1 MAVRPDTTTKS
12 STPAPAKT
20 DEDLEQYGVW
30 VKAEPQDILEEPEIL
45 SLGSVDFDLPSE
57 EPLPGA
63 DSFLTD
69 DEEKLLGSFDS
80 LDSTTEASI
89 EAEEALSSPKGYS
102 DISDIENLP
111 PLQDFE
117 IGDAAGGEIEDF
129 GASTIDIS
137 LDELETSV
145 DQSSPISPHAKLDPH
160 KLSGLDSPSDPVA
173 KESWSM
179 DTESA
184 MEDVSAEFLDLEDGD
199 NSARNASD
207 VTSEFLD
214 TEEGTAGI
222 SIPAASEPDFEP
234 IDMDLHFDDSAQA
247 AAAGGEPGFEAVSE
261 FDDFL
266 AEEAPASLKTPFD
279 DLSAVEED
287 LAAPR
292 EPSPRPRSAQPA
304 EPSLSNDLLQK
315 IAEELSSIRGE
326 LVTLKGQLGA
336 LKPEDQAKVAS
347 TEDAEGGIHV
357 GGGFFDDEEDET
369 IALTGDELDNILNTA
384 DFTEENA
391 EGDSPAPPQASE
403 DLLMEA
409 LLPENGDYRSEEPAI
424 EEIRLEPASEPNPAI
439 PEEDVLDGFGLDEG
453 VQHLTQAPEDTSY
466 LEEPLPG
473 EEPLDLSEIPLH
485 EESLAD
491 SGSYPLEPEG
501 EDFAPLEEISEELP
515 VVEGSSGFD
524 ADAETLAD
532 MTLSMDA
539 AADYMTETPSEVE
552 SLAPLPEL
560 EDIGFGELSLAEES
574 PEPATEEVAEELEEL
589 VMEEEDL
596 SPMDSYE
603 SGDLEAKIAEKT
615 VKPATPVSFHPDE
628 IPTSLDDSFFVGGP
642 RPEPEEETLDLDVE
656 EFDMPSTGVAIKAE
670 PEVQPPA
677 QPSPAKAEAK
687 GDDTERLKSEIKGV
701 LSYLDKLLESL
712 PESKIEEFA
721 RSEHFETYK
730 RLFDE
735 LGLLA

>member
-12 STPAPAKT
+12 STPGPAKT

-45 SLGSVDFDLPSE
+45 SLGSGDFDLPSDE
-57 EPLPGA
+57 SLPGV

-80 LDSTTEASI
+80 LDSTTEASF
-89 EAEEALSSPKGYS
+89 EAEETLSTPKSYS

-117 IGDAAGGEIEDF
+117 IGEAGGGEIEDF

-145 DQSSPISPHAKLDPH
+145 DQGSPISPHAKLDPK
-160 KLSGLDSPSDPVA
+160 KLSGLDSPSAPTA
-173 KESWSM
+173 SESWNA
-179 DTESA
+179 DAEGG
-184 MEDVSAEFLDLEDGD
+184 MEDVSAEFLDLEEGD
-199 NSARNASD
+199 SSARNASD

-222 SIPAASEPDFEP
+222 SIPSASEPDFEP

-266 AEEAPASLKTPFD
+266 AEEAPAGAKAPFD

-287 LAAPR
+287 LATPR
-292 EPSPRPRSAQPA
+292 EPSPRPRQTQAA

-336 LKPEDQAKVAS
+336 LKPEEKAKSDSA
-347 TEDAEGGIHV
+347 EDEEGGIHV

-391 EGDSPAPPQASE
+391 EGDSAAPPQASE

-424 EEIRLEPASEPNPAI
+424 EEIRLEPASDPNPAM
-439 PEEDVLDGFGLDEG
+439 PEEDVLGSFGLDDG

-501 EDFAPLEEISEELP
+501 EDMEPLEEISEELP
-515 VVEGSSGFD
+515 VVEGSSGFETD
-524 ADAETLAD
+524 PETLAD

-539 AADYMTETPSEVE
+539 ATDYMTETPSEVE

-603 SGDLEAKIAEKT
+603 SGDLEAKIAERT
-615 VKPATPVSFHPDE
+615 VKPSTPVSFHPDE

-656 EFDMPSTGVAIKAE
+656 EFEMPSTGVAIKAE
-670 PEVQPPA
+670 PEAQPPIP
-677 QPSPAKAEAK
+677 QSSPAKGEAK
-687 GDDTERLKSEIKGV
+687 GDDTDRLKSEIKGV

-721 RSEHFETYK
+721 RSEHFDTYK
-730 RLFDE
+730 RLFEE
-735 LGLLA
+735 LGLV

>member
-45 SLGSVDFDLPSE
+45 SLGSVDFDLPSDE
-57 EPLPGA
+57 SLPGA

-80 LDSTTEASI
+80 LDSTTEASL
-89 EAEEALSSPKGYS
+89 EAEEPLSSPKGYS

-117 IGDAAGGEIEDF
+117 IGDASGGDIEDF

-145 DQSSPISPHAKLDPH
+145 DQSSPISPHAKLDPK
-160 KLSGLDSPSDPVA
+160 KLSGLDSPSAPVA
-173 KESWSM
+173 TESWSM
-179 DTESA
+179 DAESA

-199 NSARNASD
+199 SSARDASD

-222 SIPAASEPDFEP
+222 SIPTASEPDFEP

-266 AEEAPASLKTPFD
+266 AEEAPTSLKTPFD

-287 LAAPR
+287 LASPR
-292 EPSPRPRSAQPA
+292 EPSPRTRSAQPA

-336 LKPEDQAKVAS
+336 LKPEEQAKADS
-347 TEDAEGGIHV
+347 AEDEEGGIHV

-391 EGDSPAPPQASE
+391 EGDSAAPPQASE

-409 LLPENGDYRSEEPAI
+409 LLPENGDYHIEEPAI
-424 EEIRLEPASEPNPAI
+424 EEIRLEPASDPNPAI
-439 PEEDVLDGFGLDEG
+439 TEEDVLDGFGLDEG
-453 VQHLTQAPEDTSY
+453 VQHLTQAPDDTSY

-501 EDFAPLEEISEELP
+501 EDFESLEEISEELP
-515 VVEGSSGFD
+515 VVEGSSGFGT
-524 ADAETLAD
+524 DAETLAD
-532 MTLSMDA
+532 ITLSMDA
-539 AADYMTETPSEVE
+539 ATDYMTETPSEVE

-574 PEPATEEVAEELEEL
+574 SEPATEEVAEELEEL

-615 VKPATPVSFHPDE
+615 VKPSTPVSFHPDE

-642 RPEPEEETLDLDVE
+642 RPEQEEETLDLDVE

-670 PEVQPPA
+670 PEVQPLA
-677 QPSPAKAEAK
+677 QPSPAKVAAK
-687 GDDTERLKSEIKGV
+687 GDDTDRLKSEIKGV

-721 RSEHFETYK
+721 RSEHFDTYK
-730 RLFDE
+730 RLFEE
-735 LGLLA
+735 LGLV